1 MFTVEGV
8 VEWIV
13 NLKALDVPVDIL
25 GLSMLCL
32 LIHLWISVHYMVA
45 LRVNRFWV
53 IFLLDFAQGYVENWV
68 GHTDLVK
75 TLFSV
80 TRSFI
85 IVKAIDQLLLEE
97 RASNNH

>member
-1 MFTVEGV
+1 MLTVEGV
-8 VEWIV
+8 LEFVLNI
-13 NLKALDVPVDIL
+13 KALDVPVYIL

-53 IFLLDFAQGYVENWV
+53 IFLLDFVQGYVGDWV
-68 GHTDLVK
+68 GYTDLVK

-80 TRSFI
+80 MRSFI

-97 RASNNH
+97 RALNNH

>member
-8 VEWIV
+8 VEWVV

-25 GLSMLCL
+25 GLLVSCAL
-32 LIHLWISVHYMVA
+32 LHVVVSVHYMVA

-53 IFLLDFAQGYVENWV
+53 IFLLDFVEGYIVEWF
-68 GHTDLVK
+68 GHRLLLK
-75 TLFSV
+75 TFFRV